1 VSLREQLISLFFDQG
16 KSLSAKKTFI
26 YKNKYP
32 DLAEGFVLIP
42 FGGFL
47 LPVADFIWKLSSTKT
62 DTRC

>member
-1 VSLREQLISLFFDQG
+1 VFVVGRRSFSSNGLGADVLSDFRDE
-16 KSLSAKKTFI
+16 KSVC
-26 YKNKYP
+26 P